1 LNNKVVNYNLSA
13 RDLSRAL
20 ILQTTITLGYDVPW
34 RQAHATLIAAAL
46 ASEHILREPPPFVL
60 QTNLGNDAISYQL
73 NAYTTNPNLMVLI
86 YSELHQHIQDQC
98 AAHGIEILSP
108 TYASLRDGS
117 ASTIPAAERR

>member
-1 LNNKVVNYNLSA
+1 M
-13 RDLSRAL
+13 
-20 ILQTTITLGYDVPW
+20 PW

-60 QTNLGNDAISYQL
+60 QTKLGNDAISYQL
-73 NAYTTNPNLMVLI
+73 NAYTANPNLMVLI

-117 ASTIPAAERR
+117 ASTIPTLDAPAPQAPPERG